1 MFCAAAPLRHIPVG
15 SISPSSLTQFR
26 TAGGR
31 SCGIKLFSSRWRR
44 DFAGRKRL
52 YAQSQEGVDRETL
65 NLTDLRNL
73 QSSSRTPE
81 PEPLPYYAGVSEEEI
96 REALLF
102 EQGDGDKGPR
112 LEEAARAEDSDAV
125 AAAQVYERTLP
136 IPINRGNGETIVSML
151 TVFGG
156 LLDRPF
162 GSGAMVAGAG
172 SAVIER
178 AQIEI
183 EKLKADDK
191 VNEQLLFEVIR
202 VIRLLDMDMKLIS
215 AAQKESTLLER
226 LDSAR
231 KHCQEAIQLANIL

>member
-1 MFCAAAPLRHIPVG
+1 MQLLSSYLSAAAPLRHIPVG

-102 EQGDGDKGPR
+102 EQGNLNCPFD
-112 LEEAARAEDSDAV
+112 L
-125 AAAQVYERTLP
+125 
-136 IPINRGNGETIVSML
+136 IP
-151 TVFGG
+151 FPG
-156 LLDRPF
+156 LLLNQQLILFR
-162 GSGAMVAGAG
+162 SETLE
-172 SAVIER
+172 AVLDVVGR
-178 AQIEI
+178 
-183 EKLKADDK
+183 
-191 VNEQLLFEVIR
+191 F
-202 VIRLLDMDMKLIS
+202 RLAFLSLHAS
-215 AAQKESTLLER
+215 LHVVL
-226 LDSAR
+226 
-231 KHCQEAIQLANIL
+231 